1 MPITVYTED
10 KVQQVADPENF
21 KKNFHLIKA
30 AGGAVT
36 DDEGKILLIFRK
48 GKWDLPK
55 GKLEDNEPLELCADR
70 EIKEETGLNELE
82 LRKPLLITYHTYSEK
97 GKSILKETHWFL
109 FDAPGSQRVQPQTEE
124 DILKVEWVE
133 KGRLSE
139 NMKNSY
145 QLIRDVLAAA
155 GY

>member
-1 MPITVYTED
+1 MPITVYTEHNS
-10 KVQQVADPENF
+10 QVVSDPEKF
-21 KKNFHLIKA
+21 KEQYHLIIA

-36 DDEGKILLIFRK
+36 DEEKRILLIFRK

-70 EIKEETGLNELE
+70 EIKEETGLNTLE
-82 LRKPLLITYHTYSEK
+82 LRKPLLITYHTYTEK

-109 FDAPGSQRVQPQTEE
+109 FDAPGNQKLQPQTEE
-124 DILKVEWVE
+124 DILKIEWVE
-133 KGRLSE
+133 KERLTE
-139 NMKNSY
+139 YMNNSY
-145 QLIRDVLAAA
+145 QLIRDVLASA

>member
-10 KVQQVADPENF
+10 KRQQVSDPEKF
-21 KKNFHLIKA
+21 REKYLLIIA
-30 AGGAVT
+30 AGGVVT
-36 DDEGKILLIFRK
+36 NDEKRILLIFRK

-55 GKLEDNEPLELCADR
+55 GKQEENEPLALCADR

-82 LRKPLLITYHTYSEK
+82 LIKPLLITYHTYIEK

-109 FDAPGSQRVQPQTEE
+109 FNAPGDQKVEPQTEE
-124 DILKVEWVE
+124 DILKIEWVE
-133 KGRLSE
+133 KEKLSE
-139 NMKNSY
+139 YMNNSY
-145 QLIRDVLAAA
+145 QLIGDVLSSA